1 MKVGGDSCRI
11 SLIVDLS
18 GIFLQR
24 TIFWDAFPKHLRGFE
39 GKFRTNMLDFRKHS
53 LKPSLLLKDSPLRF
67 SETFFAEA
75 MLQMDF
81 EAPYNEPFGQG
92 F

>member
-1 MKVGGDSCRI
+1 M
-11 SLIVDLS
+11 DLS

-24 TIFWDAFPKHLRGFE
+24 TIFLAAFPKHLRGFE
-39 GKFRTNMLDFRKHS
+39 GKFRSKMSDFRKHS

-75 MLQMDF
+75 TPQMFFWWILKHQLTHD
-81 EAPYNEPFGQG
+81 PG
-92 F
+92 